1 MNTDH
6 HARQAAAR
14 RVDLEVAEATY
25 AEAKDAADQ
34 LQRRIDAAKSARNAI
49 TQRRLAGESTEAD
62 ASEFVA
68 LGGDLE
74 VLESLH
80 RDAVEHADAA
90 KPDRERA
97 ALAQAEGDLRR
108 ATEQAKHDSLIEHA
122 KQLEHLFLRSVKAIQ
137 DAARQR
143 GFVRTFADCYKFDAD
158 LTAAIRQNCWI
169 PER

>member
-1 MNTDH
+1 MFDH
-6 HARQAAAR
+6 YTRQVAAR
-14 RVDLEVAEATY
+14 RLDLEIAEAAH

-34 LQRRIDAAKSARNAI
+34 LKKRITAANEARSAI
-49 TQRRLAGESTEAD
+49 TARRLAGEATEAD
-62 ASEFVA
+62 AAEYMA
-68 LGGDLE
+68 LSGDLE
-74 VLESLH
+74 VLEGLH
-80 RDAVEHADAA
+80 RDAIDHAATMR
-90 KPDRERA
+90 PDREKA

>member
-1 MNTDH
+1 MFDH
-6 HARQAAAR
+6 LTRAVAAR
-14 RVDLEVAEATY
+14 KVDLEVAEASF
-25 AEAKDAADQ
+25 ADAADQ
-34 LQRRIDAAKSARNAI
+34 AKQIHQRIVAIRARASEI
-49 TQRRLAGESTEAD
+49 TQARLDGTAD
-62 ASEFVA
+62 ASSAAELFA
-68 LGGDLE
+68 LSEDVRVLDDL
-74 VLESLH
+74 H
-80 RDAVEHADAA
+80 CDAVANAETLR
-90 KPDRERA
+90 PDRERA
-97 ALAQAEGDLRR
+97 ALAQAEADLRR